1 MAKPLRH
8 ITGVKSSK
16 VEPMDLKDLNQ
27 WNAPDGDKFIA
38 KHKIE
43 KHADR
48 VGNGDDVYKGKTKK
62 AAYNRQESGVYEEV
76 EELDELD
83 DATLRT
89 YAKKAVIDKKKRV
102 EHLNKGEYGRDN
114 TEHTRKMLNR
124 KYGIENAVKKIT
136 NEETEKLDE
145 ISKKKVQSY
154 LDKSVPQG
162 PSRAFIDKPL
172 RPDEKR
178 EKSQE
183 LARKKLHPHND
194 KGKSYWKDPAKVHA
208 TEEVEIDEAAYSFK
222 AARAGKDIG
231 ETGKKF
237 KDIAAKAAE
246 RYGSE
251 ERGKKVAGAVLA
263 KIRAKHGIK
272 ESACNHSAEGV
283 QCEMHGENAC
293 PDNDEYKKETK
304 KGKKLLLDKKKQFDV
319 SMNKKTGEVTFG
331 TTVKEAIINEVAPPS
346 KEAEAWIKANKQ
358 RFIDEYGKKKG
369 MEVLYAKAWKM
380 HGQSE
385 SGTATNT
392 DYAGPGAAGW
402 TTGRMDVG
410 TL

>member
-62 AAYNRQESGVYEEV
+62 ATYNRQESGVYEEAEIDEGYKV
-76 EELDELD
+76 GDKVNLTNPEAKAHHTITGKTKTHYKIKRGGSDEEIDMPKERI
-83 DATLRT
+83 ARVN
-89 YAKKAVIDKKKRV
+89 KKAWDI
-102 EHLNKGEYGRDN
+102 
-114 TEHTRKMLNR
+114 RK
-124 KYGIENAVKKIT
+124 
-136 NEETEKLDE
+136 EKA
-145 ISKKKVQSY
+145 KTH
-154 LDKSVPQG
+154 G
-162 PSRAFIDKPL
+162 
-172 RPDEKR
+172 
-178 EKSQE
+178 
-183 LARKKLHPHND
+183 
-194 KGKSYWKDPAKVHA
+194 GKASDYN
-208 TEEVEIDEAAYSFK
+208 EEVEIDEAAYSFK

-293 PDNDEYKKETK
+293 PDNDEYKRETK

-331 TTVKEAIINEVAPPS
+331 TTVKEAIINEVSPPS

-392 DYAGPGAAGW
+392 DYVGPGAAGW
-402 TTGRMDVG
+402 TTGRLDVG